1 MKKTAMVVFAAAFVF
16 ASGAAYA
23 ETVKEAAQKTGNF
36 WAKEGER
43 SGLKESTSSWGQF
56 WAKINPT
63 TFFKDQQDAY
73 NARKSGSV
81 AK

>member
-1 MKKTAMVVFAAAFVF
+1 MKKSVLAVFAVAFVL
-16 ASGAAYA
+16 ASGVAHA
-23 ETVKEAAQKTGNF
+23 EKVKDVVEKSNNF

-56 WAKINPT
+56 WSNMNPGKY
-63 TFFKDQQDAY
+63 FQDQQTAY

>member
-1 MKKTAMVVFAAAFVF
+1 MKKTIMALFAVAFVF
-16 ASGAAYA
+16 ASSAAYA
-23 ETVKEAAQKTGNF
+23 ETVKEAAQKSGDF

-43 SGLKESTSSWGQF
+43 SGLRESTSSWGKF
-56 WAKINPT
+56 WQNVHPIK
-63 TFFKDQQDAY
+63 FFQDQQDAY

>member
-1 MKKTAMVVFAAAFVF
+1 MKKTMMALLAVAFVF

-23 ETVKEAAQKTGNF
+23 ETVKDAAQSTGNF

-56 WAKINPT
+56 WTNANPVK
-63 TFFKDQQDAY
+63 FLQDQQNAY

>member
-1 MKKTAMVVFAAAFVF
+1 MMIAFAVAFVF
-16 ASGAAYA
+16 ASSAAHA
-23 ETVKEAAQKTGNF
+23 EKVKDVVEKSNNF

-56 WAKINPT
+56 WSNINPGKY
-63 TFFKDQQDAY
+63 FQDQQTAY

-81 AK
+81 AR